1 MVTRGIQKAALPR
14 ITHYENVT
22 NGTDVTNV
30 TNIMLVTFEM
40 LGYALNIAYKIVTN
54 VTDVTN
60 MILVTFEMLGY
71 TLNVAYENVTN
82 VTDVT
87 NMILVT
93 FETLGYTLNVAYKIV
108 TNGTIRTLGTS
119 KMIHYVS
126 DAMHVNITNGIL
138 FANFIR
144 FMEFIHTMRRMGK
157 FLKR

>member
-1 MVTRGIQKAALPR
+1 MSVSRGAPPCNNPPYTPFLR
-14 ITHYENVT
+14 ITHYKNVT
-22 NGTDVTNV
+22 N
-30 TNIMLVTFEM
+30 
-40 LGYALNIAYKIVTN
+40 VTN

-71 TLNVAYENVTN
+71 ALNVV
-82 VTDVT
+82 
-87 NMILVT
+87 
-93 FETLGYTLNVAYKIV
+93 YKIV

-144 FMEFIHTMRRMGK
+144 FMEFIHTMRRVKK
-157 FLKR
+157 FFK